1 MPKIGDIS
9 KGSVVKILKTGALV
23 QLTENETGFLH
34 ISEISKSFVTD
45 VNDFLKIGDEVTVR
59 VVNLNPEEKRMYLSI
74 RLVDDTLYQEFKEK
88 PAQPPKPKTKFSP
101 QGQGKGQGKGQGQG
115 QKRPFNKGK
124 QQHKKE
130 ETDPAKIFEN
140 KMARFL
146 KDSGEKIRT
155 LQQNRERKQG
165 GRKKPRNTNKQK

>member
-88 PAQPPKPKTKFSP
+88 PAQPQKPKTKFSS
-101 QGQGKGQGKGQGQG
+101 QGQGKG

-130 ETDPAKIFEN
+130 ESDPTKIFEN
-140 KMARFL
+140 KIARFL